1 MGWNPMTGSW
11 DATPAADPAP
21 ARGGWLA
28 SRLAAN
34 RGGYGTSKATRLS
47 GKHPDQQA
55 KGYLGGSLLP
65 AERGAEATANR
76 RAGNYET
83 ALYDPEGTTARF
95 ADIYGVAGRAIADPA
110 MRDFDQSMARTGANV
125 ASRFGGN
132 VSSEELR
139 AGYNSGDLFTRNLSE
154 ALARLGGEQVA
165 AGQNWVGQMGGAA
178 AQSADERDR
187 LRALILQGISYGK
200 PRGKNVGEVIGGA
213 IGGIASSALG
223 LIKK

>member
-11 DATPAADPAP
+11 DATPARTGRGYGKSGATDL
-21 ARGGWLA
+21 GGWHEPA
-28 SRLAAN
+28 DKRSQR
-34 RGGYGTSKATRLS
+34 YV
-47 GKHPDQQA
+47 
-55 KGYLGGSLLP
+55 GGSLLP

-95 ADIYGVAGRAIADPA
+95 ADIYGAAGRAIADPA

-187 LRALILQGISYGK
+187 LRTMILQGLSQGRERKQK
-200 PRGKNVGEVIGGA
+200 PGVLDYVSAIGGA
-213 IGGIASSALG
+213 AGAIIPG
-223 LIKK
+223 